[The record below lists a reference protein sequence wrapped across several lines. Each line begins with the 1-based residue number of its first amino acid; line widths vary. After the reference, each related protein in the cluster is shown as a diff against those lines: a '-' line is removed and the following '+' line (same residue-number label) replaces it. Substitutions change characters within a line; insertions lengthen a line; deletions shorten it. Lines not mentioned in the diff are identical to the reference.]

1 LNNNKI
7 HEQFSKPLLNWFDS
21 HGRKDLPWQ
30 KPRSPY
36 RVWVSEIMLQQTQVQ
51 TVIPYFNR
59 FIKQFPT
66 LNELAQASED
76 EVLSLW
82 SGLGYYSRARNL
94 HHTAKIIY
102 QAHQNLFPTDLK
114 TLIDLPG
121 IGPSTAAAIL
131 SQAFNEP
138 TAILDANVKRVLARY
153 FLIKG
158 WPEQTQVKKNLWD
171 LAHLCMS
178 QERCADYTQAI
189 MDLGA
194 TCCTTKN
201 PDCFRC
207 PLINNCLAFK
217 NKEQHLYP
225 TRKLKKPVPLHYQQ
239 LLVLCNEQGLIYL
252 EKRPP
257 TGLWG
262 GLWCL
267 PSIEID
273 DCPLGFIKLQYALK
287 GESPKQL
294 LTFKHRFSH
303 FHLEIN
309 AVSIKT
315 KAMENRLCENPGQW
329 FTKEKLPSLG
339 LAKPTSLIL
348 SKLYADESSYF

>member
-1 LNNNKI
+1 MINKYFP
-7 HEQFSKPLLNWFDS
+7 EQFSKPLLIWYDL

-30 KPRSPY
+30 LPRAPY

-59 FIKQFPT
+59 FIQQFPT
-66 LNELAQASED
+66 VDDLALASED

-94 HHTAKIIY
+94 HRTAKTIKEHY
-102 QAHQNLFPTDLK
+102 KGLFPTDLK
-114 TLIDLPG
+114 SLVDLPG

-131 SQAFNEP
+131 SQAFNQP
-138 TAILDANVKRVLARY
+138 TAILDGNVKRVLSRF

-158 WPEQTQVKKNLWD
+158 WPEQAQVKKILWD
-171 LAHLCMS
+171 LADSCMPK
-178 QERCADYTQAI
+178 QRCADYTQAI

-201 PDCFRC
+201 PDCFNC
-207 PLINNCLAFK
+207 PLNANCLAFK
-217 NKEQHLYP
+217 NKEQLLYP
-225 TRKLKKPVPLHYQQ
+225 TKKIKKPIPTQYQQ
-239 LLVLCNEQGLIYL
+239 ILVLCNDKGLIYL

-267 PSIEID
+267 PSLEQN
-273 DCPLGFIKLQYALK
+273 DCPLSFIELQYALK
-287 GESPKQL
+287 GETPKQL
-294 LTFKHRFSH
+294 IAFKHRFSH

-309 AVSIKT
+309 ALSIRINALDNRVS
-315 KAMENRLCENPGQW
+315 ESPGQW
-329 FTKEKLPSLG
+329 FTKEKLSSLG

-348 SKLYADESSYF
+348 SKLYADESLHF